1 MEDMAAAMGRSAQFC
16 YPNLAVDFSEPEKRH
31 INKFG
36 AEQQG
41 CRFCGE
47 CDIGCNF
54 HAKNTLDFNYLKVAA
69 NRGADIETQ
78 CEVTRIE
85 QLPDGQY
92 RVSFKD
98 HLNSGQDRSVSAKY
112 VFVCAGAVN
121 SSELLL
127 RCRDQYRTLRHLSQR
142 LGSNYSGNG
151 DFLAFA
157 FNTTEPFKPSEGP
170 TITTGI
176 VYSRKDGDADNWF
189 IFQEGGYPKEIGAL
203 LQVLNPRQGFLKD
216 LEVLARVELENLLRR
231 SRNQPG
237 DDPNTDH
244 SAVFLAMGRD
254 RANGRIS
261 LHPLTFSLDIE
272 WPLQP
277 NMALY
282 GAEDRFVEVLA

>member
-16 YPNLAVDFSEPEKRH
+16 YPNLAVDFSEPEKHH